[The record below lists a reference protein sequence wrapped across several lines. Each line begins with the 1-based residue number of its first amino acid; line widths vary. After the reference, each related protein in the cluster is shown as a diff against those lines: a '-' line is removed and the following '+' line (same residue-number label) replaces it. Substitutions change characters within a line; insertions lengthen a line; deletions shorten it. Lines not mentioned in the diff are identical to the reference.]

1 MEGLQKACYHIMVLQ
16 FLPENEPLDGVIVG
30 EEGHKVL
37 QEETFAVGQQI
48 LGRIHLEYQIKVKL

>member
-1 MEGLQKACYHIMVLQ
+1 MVLQ

-30 EEGHKVL
+30 EEGDKVL

-48 LGRIHLEYQIKVKL
+48 LGRIHLEYQILQVLRIRIY